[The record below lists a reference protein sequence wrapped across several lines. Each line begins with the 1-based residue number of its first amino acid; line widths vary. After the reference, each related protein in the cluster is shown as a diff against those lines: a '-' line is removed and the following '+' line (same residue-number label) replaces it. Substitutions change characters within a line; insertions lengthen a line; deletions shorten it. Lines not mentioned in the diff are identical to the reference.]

1 MRLLTVK
8 VSASLKMAASES
20 VEKREEGGR
29 AEQPAATDIS
39 QPSEQPAAQAFDF
52 GERRK
57 KKKEKKTEEQDDGS
71 SQPFIDGS
79 GQMFVRGH
87 VYSYEEMLSRIQDL
101 IVKHNPD
108 LAGSKRYTIKPPQVV
123 RVGSKKVAWINFKD
137 ICGIMHRPSEHVL
150 QFVLAELGTEGSIAG
165 DGQLVL
171 KGKYGPKHIEA
182 LLRKYITE
190 YVTCQMC
197 KSPNTSM
204 TRDSR
209 TRLWH
214 QACSA
219 CGANRSVTTIKSG
232 FHAVGKGERRKA
244 KLG

>member
-1 MRLLTVK
+1 Q
-8 VSASLKMAASES
+8 
-20 VEKREEGGR
+20 EE
-29 AEQPAATDIS
+29 API
-39 QPSEQPAAQAFDF
+39 
-52 GERRK
+52 
-57 KKKEKKTEEQDDGS
+57 
-71 SQPFIDGS
+71 IDGT
-79 GQMFVRGH
+79 GELFKRGKE
-87 VYSYEEMLSRIQDL
+87 YSYQEMLQRIQTL
-101 IVKHNPD
+101 IEKHNPD
-108 LAGSKRYTIKPPQVV
+108 LSGAKRYTIKPPQVV

-137 ICGIMHRPSEHVL
+137 ICNIMNRQPDHVH

-197 KSPNTSM
+197 KSPNTTM
-204 TRDSR
+204 QRDSR
-209 TRLWH
+209 TRLW
-214 QACSA
+214 QQSCVA

>member
-1 MRLLTVK
+1 
-8 VSASLKMAASES
+8 MAE
-20 VEKREEGGR
+20 VEKREEAAASEPQVE
-29 AEQPAATDIS
+29 AEAKQPEGEEEAP
-39 QPSEQPAAQAFDF
+39 QQFDF
-52 GERRK
+52 GERRRR
-57 KKKEKKTEEQDDGS
+57 KKKEKKETEQAQEEA
-71 SQPFIDGS
+71 PIIDGT
-79 GQMFVRGH
+79 GELFKRGKE
-87 VYSYEEMLSRIQDL
+87 YSYQEMLQRIQTL
-101 IVKHNPD
+101 IEKHNPD
-108 LAGSKRYTIKPPQVV
+108 LSGAKRYTIKPPQVV

-137 ICGIMHRPSEHVL
+137 ICNIMNRQPDHVH

-197 KSPNTSM
+197 KSPNTTM
-204 TRDSR
+204 QRDSR
-209 TRLWH
+209 TRLW
-214 QACSA
+214 QQSCVA